1 MKCMHTCLLDDY
13 QISVS
18 TGIRFIESF
27 SRILAAGREG
37 VVEFP

>member
-18 TGIRFIESF
+18 TGIESF
-27 SRILAAGREG
+27 SRILAAGRDG
-37 VVEFP
+37 VVELP